1 MKIKEYSTKS
11 YKIAFGSYKCYRN
24 FVWTSVYY
32 ILKGLDSI
40 PDDPK
45 TQTRVQRQRLKRH
58 YHKIR
63 LQEAAERAKLTV
75 PQLSMMEWKM
85 SWGEY
90 RHLKY
95 LCNHGLCK
103 ATLPIGGSGVKVIE

>member
-1 MKIKEYSTKS
+1 MFICKHYTGFDSYKS
-11 YKIAFGSYKCYRN
+11 YRI
-24 FVWTSVYY
+24 FVWTCVYHL
-32 ILKGLDSI
+32 LKDVDAI
-40 PDDPK
+40 PNDPE

-63 LQEAAERAKLTV
+63 LQEAAERAKLTG

-95 LCNHGLCK
+95 MCNHGLCK
-103 ATLPIGGSGVKVIE
+103 AKLPIGGSGVKVIE